1 VLRAL
6 AFLLPLI
13 GLAAAAEAQTA
24 PSSFTTGYRYDSARR
39 LTGTIAPDPDGAGP
53 LRHAAVRNRYD
64 SGGRLVKAEKGELSG
79 WQSEAVAPLDWSGFT
94 IHETADTVYDSMDR
108 KLRETASGVDP
119 VSGATVTV
127 SVTQYSY
134 DSFGRLECTAV
145 RMNPAAFASL
155 PESACTL
162 GAQGSQGPDRI
173 TRNEYDSAGQLLKVR
188 KAYGVT
194 VANGFAA
201 TLQQDYVRY
210 EYTPNGKRK
219 AVTDANGNR
228 AELRYDG
235 HDRQSCWIFPSKTSA
250 GALGGDCATG
260 DYESYGYDANGNR
273 TNLRKRDGS
282 TLTYRYDALNR
293 MTAKIVPE
301 RPDLAAAQTRD
312 VYYDYD
318 LRGLMTKA
326 RFDSLA
332 GPGIANVYDGF
343 GRLASTTTDMDGTA
357 RRLSSEY
364 DPDGNRIVLW
374 DNGVSYSGKYGYDGL
389 GRMSYYLEGFG
400 PTAFQIFYDA
410 AGRRSRV
417 ELGVGGV
424 SSTMSYA
431 YDAGGRLKTLG
442 RDLAGP
448 TWDQSLGF
456 TYNPASQIVARSG
469 SNDIY
474 AWRPPYPVNRAYGA
488 NGLNQYMSAGPATFG
503 YDPNGNL
510 VSVLNP
516 PDSTTYLYDVENRLV
531 AASGARTATL
541 AYDPLGRLWQISGPS
556 GTTRFVYD
564 GDDLIQEYDGN
575 GNLLRDYDHASGA
588 DEPLIWHE
596 YAGGFSRRFLHADQQ
611 GSIVAVTDTN
621 GNAIAINSY
630 DPWGVPGPGNAGR
643 FQYTGQAW
651 LAELGLYYYKAR
663 IYSPTLGRFLQVD
676 PVGYQDQNNLYAYV
690 GNDPANKTDPDGKQT
705 VQDMQ
710 LEMQMDDMRQQGIS
724 DQEIQQEISRQA
736 RIQATAL
743 SFLMPA
749 EILAV
754 KGAAWAA
761 RLLGL
766 STVGKSEVV
775 VLGRFPAYTNL
786 AEKIGARVFK
796 VPMEAWNKMTPA
808 QQWGAN
814 KTFLDRAIARGAAFR
829 LASPASEARA
839 GTFFAKELEYLKGK
853 GYELSN
859 DGMALA
865 KKTCTS
871 SGLCY

>member
-1 VLRAL
+1 
-6 AFLLPLI
+6 
-13 GLAAAAEAQTA
+13 
-24 PSSFTTGYRYDSARR
+24 
-39 LTGTIAPDPDGAGP
+39 
-53 LRHAAVRNRYD
+53 
-64 SGGRLVKAEKGELSG
+64 
-79 WQSEAVAPLDWSGFT
+79 
-94 IHETADTVYDSMDR
+94 
-108 KLRETASGVDP
+108 
-119 VSGATVTV
+119 
-127 SVTQYSY
+127 
-134 DSFGRLECTAV
+134 
-145 RMNPAAFASL
+145 
-155 PESACTL
+155 
-162 GAQGSQGPDRI
+162 
-173 TRNEYDSAGQLLKVR
+173 
-188 KAYGVT
+188 
-194 VANGFAA
+194 
-201 TLQQDYVRY
+201 
-210 EYTPNGKRK
+210 
-219 AVTDANGNR
+219 
-228 AELRYDG
+228 
-235 HDRQSCWIFPSKTSA
+235 
-250 GALGGDCATG
+250 
-260 DYESYGYDANGNR
+260 
-273 TNLRKRDGS
+273 
-282 TLTYRYDALNR
+282 
-293 MTAKIVPE
+293 
-301 RPDLAAAQTRD
+301 
-312 VYYDYD
+312 
-318 LRGLMTKA
+318 
-326 RFDSLA
+326 
-332 GPGIANVYDGF
+332 
-343 GRLASTTTDMDGTA
+343 
-357 RRLSSEY
+357 
-364 DPDGNRIVLW
+364 
-374 DNGVSYSGKYGYDGL
+374 
-389 GRMSYYLEGFG
+389 MSYYLEGFG

-410 AGRRSRV
+410 GGRRSRV

-424 SSTMSYA
+424 SSTMSYG
-431 YDAGGRLKTLG
+431 YDAVGRLSALT
-442 RDLAGP
+442 RDMAGAG
-448 TWDQSLGF
+448 DQSVTF
-456 TYNPASQIVARSG
+456 AYNPASQIVTRAS
-469 SNDIY
+469 SNDSY
-474 AWRPPYPVNRAYGA
+474 AWTGAYAIDRPYAA
-488 NGLNQYMSAGPATFG
+488 NGLNQYGSAGGATFG
-503 YDPNGNL
+503 YDANGNL
-510 VSVLNP
+510 ISVANP
-516 PDSTTYLYDVENRLV
+516 PTGPTSYVYDAENRLV
-531 AASGARTATL
+531 SASGASNATL
-541 AYDPLGRLWQISGPS
+541 SYDPLGRLWQVSAPT
-556 GTTRFVYD
+556 GTTRFLYD
-564 GDDLIQEYDGN
+564 GDQLIQEYN
-575 GNLLRDYDHASGA
+575 GAGALLRDYDFGPGTDA
-588 DEPLIWHE
+588 PLIQHD
-596 YAGGFSRRFLHADQQ
+596 YAGGFVRKFLHADQQ